1 MLQRLHN
8 AHRRLS
14 PRGLAAAAL
23 RSVGRHLWVADWG
36 GPYKGKTSASYLF
49 TGVSRV
55 ASSNSVPDWAH
66 LLMEQTELEEYLAR
80 QSLPA
85 TDIACIS
92 DWIGMGKDVISE
104 SAA

>member
-1 MLQRLHN
+1 
-8 AHRRLS
+8 
-14 PRGLAAAAL
+14 
-23 RSVGRHLWVADWG
+23 
-36 GPYKGKTSASYLF
+36 
-49 TGVSRV
+49 
-55 ASSNSVPDWAH
+55 
-66 LLMEQTELEEYLAR
+66 MEQTELEEYLAR